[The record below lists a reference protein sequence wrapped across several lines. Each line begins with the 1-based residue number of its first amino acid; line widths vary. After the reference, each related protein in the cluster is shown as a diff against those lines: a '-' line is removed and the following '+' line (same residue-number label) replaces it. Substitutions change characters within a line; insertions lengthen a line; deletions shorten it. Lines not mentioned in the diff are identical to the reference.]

1 MSMCSNCGKPG
12 HFFRECTEP
21 ITSLGIL
28 IFRQKVEG
36 LQILLIRR
44 KDSLGYIEIMRG
56 KYNLEDDITIQDLI
70 DQTTLDERQRLVATS
85 FSQLW
90 KLLWNGQVSR
100 RYQIEF
106 DQAKAKMEKLKESG
120 KLTALIA
127 KSTTH
132 WSEAEWGFP
141 KGRRNSN
148 EAELNCAF
156 RETFEE
162 TGVKRHH
169 LVLVGADP
177 LVEEFVGSNGI
188 RYKHKYWLAEM
199 SPQIEV
205 IMDPQNKEQA
215 KEIGDVRW
223 VTLEDAKK
231 LIRPYNTEKLAVL
244 DQAMGA
250 IAVNLSC

>member
-1 MSMCSNCGKPG
+1 MCSNCGKPG

-21 ITSLGIL
+21 ITSLGVL
-28 IFRQKVEG
+28 MFRRKIEG
-36 LQILLIRR
+36 TQILLIRR

-56 KYNLEDDITIQDLI
+56 KYSLEDDTAIQDLI
-70 DQTTLDERQRLVATS
+70 DQATVDERQRLITTS

-106 DQAKAKMEKLKESG
+106 DQAKAKMDTLKESG
-120 KLTALIA
+120 KLEALIT
-127 KSTTH
+127 KSTTC
-132 WSEAEWGFP
+132 WTEAEWGFP
-141 KGRRNSN
+141 KGRRNSS
-148 EAELNCAF
+148 ETELVCAF

-162 TGVKRHH
+162 TGVKRQH
-169 LVLVGADP
+169 LTLVDAEP
-177 LVEEFVGSNGI
+177 LVEEFIGSNGI

-199 SPQIEV
+199 SSHIEV

-223 VTLEDAKK
+223 VTLDDAKK

-244 DQAMGA
+244 EHAMCA
-250 IAVNLSC
+250 IALNLSC

>member
-1 MSMCSNCGKPG
+1 
-12 HFFRECTEP
+12 
-21 ITSLGIL
+21 
-28 IFRQKVEG
+28 
-36 LQILLIRR
+36 
-44 KDSLGYIEIMRG
+44 MRG
-56 KYNLEDDITIQDLI
+56 KYNLEDDTTIQDLI
-70 DQTTLDERQRLVATS
+70 DQTTIDERQRLVTNQ

-106 DQAKAKMEKLKESG
+106 DQAKAKMEKLKENG

-127 KSTTH
+127 KSTTR
-132 WSEAEWGFP
+132 WAEAEWGFP
-141 KGRRNSN
+141 KGRRNSS
-148 EAELNCAF
+148 ESELACAF

-169 LVLVGADP
+169 LAVVGADP

>member
-1 MSMCSNCGKPG
+1 
-12 HFFRECTEP
+12 
-21 ITSLGIL
+21 
-28 IFRQKVEG
+28 
-36 LQILLIRR
+36 
-44 KDSLGYIEIMRG
+44 
-56 KYNLEDDITIQDLI
+56 
-70 DQTTLDERQRLVATS
+70 
-85 FSQLW
+85 
-90 KLLWNGQVSR
+90 
-100 RYQIEF
+100 
-106 DQAKAKMEKLKESG
+106 MEKLKESG
-120 KLTALIA
+120 KLAALIS
-127 KSTTH
+127 KSTTR
-132 WSEAEWGFP
+132 WAEAEWGFP
-141 KGRRNSN
+141 KGRRISS
-148 EAELNCAF
+148 ETELVCAF

-162 TGVKRHH
+162 TGVKRQH
-169 LVLVGADP
+169 LTLVSADP